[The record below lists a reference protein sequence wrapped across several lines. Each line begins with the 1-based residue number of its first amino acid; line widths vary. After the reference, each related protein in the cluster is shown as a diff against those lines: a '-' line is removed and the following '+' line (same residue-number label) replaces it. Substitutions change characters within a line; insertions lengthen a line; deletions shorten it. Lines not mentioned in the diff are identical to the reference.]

1 MIYALVFIAS
11 YFVGHINP
19 AILVSRWRRGIDI
32 RDMNSKNAGTSN
44 VTMTIGYRW
53 GMFVLAMDVLKGLVP
68 VLIVRLV
75 YPDNDVLWFVSGLG
89 AILGHIYPLLYQ
101 FKGGKGTATF
111 GGVLFATVPLY
122 AFAMLLIFALVL
134 YLTDYIALS
143 TLVAIVFTPI
153 ALWIMNFD
161 LTSVG
166 LMTIFSII
174 SFAKHY
180 ENYRRIL
187 KKEEV
192 GLRKFH
198 RNKDQIRVEK
208 NTL

>member
-1 MIYALVFIAS
+1 MIYALLFLAS
-11 YFVGHINP
+11 YLVGHINP

-32 RDMNSKNAGTSN
+32 REINSKNAGTSN

-53 GMFVLAMDVLKGLVP
+53 GIFVLLMDILKGLVP
-68 VLIVRLV
+68 ALIVRLV
-75 YPDNDVLWFVSGLG
+75 YPENDILWFVSGLG
-89 AILGHIYPLLYQ
+89 AILGHIYPVLYQ

-122 AFAMLLIFALVL
+122 AVGLLLLFALVL

-143 TLVAIVFTPI
+143 TLVAIVLTPI
-153 ALWIMNFD
+153 VLYLMGFHWI
-161 LTSVG
+161 SVL
-166 LMTIFSII
+166 LMLVFSFI
-174 SFAKHY
+174 SFSKHF
-180 ENYRRIL
+180 ENYRRIWN
-187 KKEEV
+187 KEEV

-208 NTL
+208 NTQ